1 MTKRIFGGAFI
12 VSLVAI
18 ISAVAMVLGVA
29 YTKEQQLFKRQLEQ
43 QAMLLAATMENT
55 SPDDDV
61 ESLRKLSH
69 DIHGT
74 FENRITYIGQDGTV
88 LFDNEADPATMEN
101 HLGREE
107 VVAAKQSGTGT
118 AIRESYTM
126 SEMTVY
132 CARVI
137 GYDCI
142 VRVAGTMDTVAARI
156 AGMWWEVLLIVI
168 IAAMVSLGVAA
179 IVARVVVKPINSI
192 DLKNPDIGESY
203 SEIAPLLH
211 RISEQ
216 NHEIDQQ
223 IAELTRSRKEF
234 SLITENMSEGFII
247 IDSRTEVLSYN
258 TAALK
263 ILGSD
268 FTGSSRSV
276 LVLNRSEAFR
286 SAVEDALAGKR
297 SETDLTLSEKI
308 YQVIATPAFTGSS
321 VTGAVMII
329 LDITEKEA
337 REELRREFTS
347 NVSHEL
353 KTPLTTIYG
362 ISDMLVGGIVK
373 PEDIPGFAKNIR
385 DEAGR
390 MITLIQDILKLSQ
403 LDENTFSD
411 QRERVDLYELA
422 QSAAERLRPQA
433 DEKHVTISVTG
444 ERSEFTGIAT
454 VLEEM
459 IYNLLDNAV
468 KYNKQGGRADV
479 DVRSSGDDIV
489 VTVSDTG
496 IGVPADSIDRIFE
509 RFYRADKSHSR
520 SVCAA
525 AAHTSAAGNTL
536 FDINADRAGSPRFFQ
551 EQLSGA
557 ESGVAAVRG
566 DILPADGQRY
576 AVPGA
581 DHNSHFIGK
590 GNALHYGLKKVVAV
604 VALSGDIE
612 IQIQLC
618 VCIQL
623 IDPYPAR
630 GSHFL
635 SSSTNSFMRWSAVVM
650 CCTEYA

>member
-308 YQVIATPAFTGSS
+308 YQGIATPAFTGSS

-520 SVCAA
+520 KIGGTGLGLSIVK
-525 AAHTSAAGNTL
+525 HGVSLHG
-536 FDINADRAGSPRFFQ
+536 GSITVKSS
-551 EQLSGA
+551 EGSGTTFTMA
-557 ESGVAAVRG
+557 
-566 DILPADGQRY
+566 LPK
-576 AVPGA
+576 
-581 DHNSHFIGK
+581 N
-590 GNALHYGLKKVVAV
+590 
-604 VALSGDIE
+604 
-612 IQIQLC
+612 
-618 VCIQL
+618 
-623 IDPYPAR
+623 
-630 GSHFL
+630 
-635 SSSTNSFMRWSAVVM
+635 
-650 CCTEYA
+650 

>member
-61 ESLRKLSH
+61 ESLCKLSH

-137 GYDCI
+137 GYGCI

-156 AGMWWEVLLIVI
+156 AGMWWEVLLVVI
-168 IAAMVSLGVAA
+168 TAAMVSLGVAA

-247 IDSRTEVLSYN
+247 IDSRTKVLSYN

-459 IYNLLDNAV
+459 IYNLIDNAV

-520 SVCAA
+520 KIGGTGLGLSIVK
-525 AAHTSAAGNTL
+525 HGVSLHG
-536 FDINADRAGSPRFFQ
+536 GSITVKSS
-551 EQLSGA
+551 EGSGTTFTMA
-557 ESGVAAVRG
+557 
-566 DILPADGQRY
+566 LPK
-576 AVPGA
+576 
-581 DHNSHFIGK
+581 N
-590 GNALHYGLKKVVAV
+590 
-604 VALSGDIE
+604 
-612 IQIQLC
+612 
-618 VCIQL
+618 
-623 IDPYPAR
+623 
-630 GSHFL
+630 
-635 SSSTNSFMRWSAVVM
+635 
-650 CCTEYA
+650 

>member
-137 GYDCI
+137 GYGCI

-168 IAAMVSLGVAA
+168 TAAIVSLGVAA

-520 SVCAA
+520 KIGGTGLGLSIVK
-525 AAHTSAAGNTL
+525 HGVSLHG
-536 FDINADRAGSPRFFQ
+536 GSITVKSS
-551 EQLSGA
+551 EGSGTTFTMA
-557 ESGVAAVRG
+557 
-566 DILPADGQRY
+566 LPK
-576 AVPGA
+576 
-581 DHNSHFIGK
+581 N
-590 GNALHYGLKKVVAV
+590 
-604 VALSGDIE
+604 
-612 IQIQLC
+612 
-618 VCIQL
+618 
-623 IDPYPAR
+623 
-630 GSHFL
+630 
-635 SSSTNSFMRWSAVVM
+635 
-650 CCTEYA
+650 

>member
-137 GYDCI
+137 GYGCI

-156 AGMWWEVLLIVI
+156 AGMWWEVLLVVI

-286 SAVEDALAGKR
+286 SAVYDALAGKR

-479 DVRSSGDDIV
+479 DVRSSGGDIV

-520 SVCAA
+520 KIGGTGLGLSIVK
-525 AAHTSAAGNTL
+525 HGVSLHG
-536 FDINADRAGSPRFFQ
+536 GSITVKSS
-551 EQLSGA
+551 EGSGTTFTMA
-557 ESGVAAVRG
+557 
-566 DILPADGQRY
+566 LPK
-576 AVPGA
+576 
-581 DHNSHFIGK
+581 N
-590 GNALHYGLKKVVAV
+590 
-604 VALSGDIE
+604 
-612 IQIQLC
+612 
-618 VCIQL
+618 
-623 IDPYPAR
+623 
-630 GSHFL
+630 
-635 SSSTNSFMRWSAVVM
+635 
-650 CCTEYA
+650 

>member
-137 GYDCI
+137 GYGYI

-156 AGMWWEVLLIVI
+156 AGMWWEVLLVVI

-520 SVCAA
+520 KIGGTGLGLSIVK
-525 AAHTSAAGNTL
+525 HGVSLHG
-536 FDINADRAGSPRFFQ
+536 GSITVKSS
-551 EQLSGA
+551 EGSGTTFTMA
-557 ESGVAAVRG
+557 
-566 DILPADGQRY
+566 LPK
-576 AVPGA
+576 
-581 DHNSHFIGK
+581 N
-590 GNALHYGLKKVVAV
+590 
-604 VALSGDIE
+604 
-612 IQIQLC
+612 
-618 VCIQL
+618 
-623 IDPYPAR
+623 
-630 GSHFL
+630 
-635 SSSTNSFMRWSAVVM
+635 
-650 CCTEYA
+650 

>member
-29 YTKEQQLFKRQLEQ
+29 YTKEQQLFKSQLEQ

-137 GYDCI
+137 GYGCI

-156 AGMWWEVLLIVI
+156 AGMWWEVLLVVI
-168 IAAMVSLGVAA
+168 TAAMVSLGVAA

-520 SVCAA
+520 KIGGTGLGLSIVK
-525 AAHTSAAGNTL
+525 HGVSLHG
-536 FDINADRAGSPRFFQ
+536 GSITVKSS
-551 EQLSGA
+551 EGSGTTFTMA
-557 ESGVAAVRG
+557 
-566 DILPADGQRY
+566 LPK
-576 AVPGA
+576 
-581 DHNSHFIGK
+581 N
-590 GNALHYGLKKVVAV
+590 
-604 VALSGDIE
+604 
-612 IQIQLC
+612 
-618 VCIQL
+618 
-623 IDPYPAR
+623 
-630 GSHFL
+630 
-635 SSSTNSFMRWSAVVM
+635 
-650 CCTEYA
+650 

>member
-137 GYDCI
+137 GYGCI

-156 AGMWWEVLLIVI
+156 AGMWWEVLLVVI
-168 IAAMVSLGVAA
+168 TAAMVSLGVAA

-268 FTGSSRSV
+268 FIGSSRSV

-520 SVCAA
+520 KIGGTGLGLSIVK
-525 AAHTSAAGNTL
+525 HGVSLHG
-536 FDINADRAGSPRFFQ
+536 GSITVKSS
-551 EQLSGA
+551 EGSGTTFTMA
-557 ESGVAAVRG
+557 
-566 DILPADGQRY
+566 LPK
-576 AVPGA
+576 
-581 DHNSHFIGK
+581 N
-590 GNALHYGLKKVVAV
+590 
-604 VALSGDIE
+604 
-612 IQIQLC
+612 
-618 VCIQL
+618 
-623 IDPYPAR
+623 
-630 GSHFL
+630 
-635 SSSTNSFMRWSAVVM
+635 
-650 CCTEYA
+650 

>member
-156 AGMWWEVLLIVI
+156 AGMWWEVLLVVI

-422 QSAAERLRPQA
+422 QSSAERLRPQA

-520 SVCAA
+520 KIGGTGLGLSIVK
-525 AAHTSAAGNTL
+525 HGVSLHG
-536 FDINADRAGSPRFFQ
+536 GSITVKSS
-551 EQLSGA
+551 EGSGTTFTMA
-557 ESGVAAVRG
+557 
-566 DILPADGQRY
+566 LPK
-576 AVPGA
+576 
-581 DHNSHFIGK
+581 N
-590 GNALHYGLKKVVAV
+590 
-604 VALSGDIE
+604 
-612 IQIQLC
+612 
-618 VCIQL
+618 
-623 IDPYPAR
+623 
-630 GSHFL
+630 
-635 SSSTNSFMRWSAVVM
+635 
-650 CCTEYA
+650 

>member
-1 MTKRIFGGAFI
+1 MTKRIFGGAFT

-156 AGMWWEVLLIVI
+156 AGMWWEVLLVVI

-520 SVCAA
+520 KIGGTGLGLSIVK
-525 AAHTSAAGNTL
+525 HGVSLHG
-536 FDINADRAGSPRFFQ
+536 GSITVKSS
-551 EQLSGA
+551 EGSGTTFTMA
-557 ESGVAAVRG
+557 
-566 DILPADGQRY
+566 LPK
-576 AVPGA
+576 
-581 DHNSHFIGK
+581 N
-590 GNALHYGLKKVVAV
+590 
-604 VALSGDIE
+604 
-612 IQIQLC
+612 
-618 VCIQL
+618 
-623 IDPYPAR
+623 
-630 GSHFL
+630 
-635 SSSTNSFMRWSAVVM
+635 
-650 CCTEYA
+650 

>member
-12 VSLVAI
+12 VSLIAI

-137 GYDCI
+137 GYGCI

-156 AGMWWEVLLIVI
+156 AGMWWEVLLVVI
-168 IAAMVSLGVAA
+168 TAAMVSLGVAA

-479 DVRSSGDDIV
+479 DVRSSGGDIV

-520 SVCAA
+520 KIGGTGLGLSIVK
-525 AAHTSAAGNTL
+525 HGVSLHG
-536 FDINADRAGSPRFFQ
+536 GSITVNSS
-551 EQLSGA
+551 EGSGTTFTMA
-557 ESGVAAVRG
+557 
-566 DILPADGQRY
+566 LPK
-576 AVPGA
+576 
-581 DHNSHFIGK
+581 N
-590 GNALHYGLKKVVAV
+590 
-604 VALSGDIE
+604 
-612 IQIQLC
+612 
-618 VCIQL
+618 
-623 IDPYPAR
+623 
-630 GSHFL
+630 
-635 SSSTNSFMRWSAVVM
+635 
-650 CCTEYA
+650 

>member
-156 AGMWWEVLLIVI
+156 AGMWWEVLLVVI

-297 SETDLTLSEKI
+297 SETNLTLSEKI

-520 SVCAA
+520 KIGGTGLGLSIVK
-525 AAHTSAAGNTL
+525 HGVSLHG
-536 FDINADRAGSPRFFQ
+536 GSITVKSS
-551 EQLSGA
+551 EGSGTTFTMA
-557 ESGVAAVRG
+557 
-566 DILPADGQRY
+566 LPK
-576 AVPGA
+576 
-581 DHNSHFIGK
+581 N
-590 GNALHYGLKKVVAV
+590 
-604 VALSGDIE
+604 
-612 IQIQLC
+612 
-618 VCIQL
+618 
-623 IDPYPAR
+623 
-630 GSHFL
+630 
-635 SSSTNSFMRWSAVVM
+635 
-650 CCTEYA
+650 

>member
-12 VSLVAI
+12 VSLIAI

-137 GYDCI
+137 GYGCI

-156 AGMWWEVLLIVI
+156 AGMWWEVLLVVI

-520 SVCAA
+520 KIGGTGLGLSIVK
-525 AAHTSAAGNTL
+525 HGVL
-536 FDINADRAGSPRFFQ
+536 LHGGSITVKSS
-551 EQLSGA
+551 EGSGTTFTMA
-557 ESGVAAVRG
+557 
-566 DILPADGQRY
+566 LPK
-576 AVPGA
+576 
-581 DHNSHFIGK
+581 N
-590 GNALHYGLKKVVAV
+590 
-604 VALSGDIE
+604 
-612 IQIQLC
+612 
-618 VCIQL
+618 
-623 IDPYPAR
+623 
-630 GSHFL
+630 
-635 SSSTNSFMRWSAVVM
+635 
-650 CCTEYA
+650 

>member
-520 SVCAA
+520 KIGGTGLGLSIVK
-525 AAHTSAAGNTL
+525 HGVSLHGGTITVKSSE
-536 FDINADRAGSPRFFQ
+536 GSGTTFTM
-551 EQLSGA
+551 A
-557 ESGVAAVRG
+557 
-566 DILPADGQRY
+566 LPK
-576 AVPGA
+576 
-581 DHNSHFIGK
+581 N
-590 GNALHYGLKKVVAV
+590 
-604 VALSGDIE
+604 
-612 IQIQLC
+612 
-618 VCIQL
+618 
-623 IDPYPAR
+623 
-630 GSHFL
+630 
-635 SSSTNSFMRWSAVVM
+635 
-650 CCTEYA
+650 

>member
-403 LDENTFSD
+403 LDENMFSD

-520 SVCAA
+520 KIGGTGLGLSIVK
-525 AAHTSAAGNTL
+525 HGVSLHG
-536 FDINADRAGSPRFFQ
+536 GSITVKSS
-551 EQLSGA
+551 EGSGTTFTMA
-557 ESGVAAVRG
+557 
-566 DILPADGQRY
+566 LPK
-576 AVPGA
+576 
-581 DHNSHFIGK
+581 N
-590 GNALHYGLKKVVAV
+590 
-604 VALSGDIE
+604 
-612 IQIQLC
+612 
-618 VCIQL
+618 
-623 IDPYPAR
+623 
-630 GSHFL
+630 
-635 SSSTNSFMRWSAVVM
+635 
-650 CCTEYA
+650 

>member
-1 MTKRIFGGAFI
+1 
-12 VSLVAI
+12 
-18 ISAVAMVLGVA
+18 MVLGVA

-156 AGMWWEVLLIVI
+156 AGMWWEVLLVVI

-520 SVCAA
+520 KIGGTGLGLSIVK
-525 AAHTSAAGNTL
+525 HGVSLHG
-536 FDINADRAGSPRFFQ
+536 GSITVKSS
-551 EQLSGA
+551 EGSGTTFTMA
-557 ESGVAAVRG
+557 
-566 DILPADGQRY
+566 LPK
-576 AVPGA
+576 
-581 DHNSHFIGK
+581 N
-590 GNALHYGLKKVVAV
+590 
-604 VALSGDIE
+604 
-612 IQIQLC
+612 
-618 VCIQL
+618 
-623 IDPYPAR
+623 
-630 GSHFL
+630 
-635 SSSTNSFMRWSAVVM
+635 
-650 CCTEYA
+650 

>member
-137 GYDCI
+137 GYGCI
-142 VRVAGTMDTVAARI
+142 VRVAGTMDSVAARI
-156 AGMWWEVLLIVI
+156 AGMWWEVLLVVI

-520 SVCAA
+520 KIGGTGLGLSIVK
-525 AAHTSAAGNTL
+525 HGVSLHG
-536 FDINADRAGSPRFFQ
+536 GSITVKSS
-551 EQLSGA
+551 EGSGTTFTMA
-557 ESGVAAVRG
+557 
-566 DILPADGQRY
+566 LPK
-576 AVPGA
+576 
-581 DHNSHFIGK
+581 N
-590 GNALHYGLKKVVAV
+590 
-604 VALSGDIE
+604 
-612 IQIQLC
+612 
-618 VCIQL
+618 
-623 IDPYPAR
+623 
-630 GSHFL
+630 
-635 SSSTNSFMRWSAVVM
+635 
-650 CCTEYA
+650 

>member
-520 SVCAA
+520 KIGGTGLGLSIVK
-525 AAHTSAAGNTL
+525 HG
-536 FDINADRAGSPRFFQ
+536 GSLHGGSITVKSS
-551 EQLSGA
+551 EGSGTTFTMA
-557 ESGVAAVRG
+557 
-566 DILPADGQRY
+566 LPK
-576 AVPGA
+576 
-581 DHNSHFIGK
+581 N
-590 GNALHYGLKKVVAV
+590 
-604 VALSGDIE
+604 
-612 IQIQLC
+612 
-618 VCIQL
+618 
-623 IDPYPAR
+623 
-630 GSHFL
+630 
-635 SSSTNSFMRWSAVVM
+635 
-650 CCTEYA
+650 

>member
-137 GYDCI
+137 GYGCI

-468 KYNKQGGRADV
+468 KYNRQGGRADV

-520 SVCAA
+520 KIGGTGLGLSIVK
-525 AAHTSAAGNTL
+525 HGVSLHG
-536 FDINADRAGSPRFFQ
+536 GSITVKSS
-551 EQLSGA
+551 EGSGTTFTMA
-557 ESGVAAVRG
+557 
-566 DILPADGQRY
+566 LPK
-576 AVPGA
+576 
-581 DHNSHFIGK
+581 N
-590 GNALHYGLKKVVAV
+590 
-604 VALSGDIE
+604 
-612 IQIQLC
+612 
-618 VCIQL
+618 
-623 IDPYPAR
+623 
-630 GSHFL
+630 
-635 SSSTNSFMRWSAVVM
+635 
-650 CCTEYA
+650 

>member
-137 GYDCI
+137 GYGCI

-308 YQVIATPAFTGSS
+308 YQVIATPAFTGSN

-520 SVCAA
+520 KIGGTGLGLSIVK
-525 AAHTSAAGNTL
+525 HGVSLHG
-536 FDINADRAGSPRFFQ
+536 GSITVKSS
-551 EQLSGA
+551 EGSGTTFTMA
-557 ESGVAAVRG
+557 
-566 DILPADGQRY
+566 LPK
-576 AVPGA
+576 
-581 DHNSHFIGK
+581 N
-590 GNALHYGLKKVVAV
+590 
-604 VALSGDIE
+604 
-612 IQIQLC
+612 
-618 VCIQL
+618 
-623 IDPYPAR
+623 
-630 GSHFL
+630 
-635 SSSTNSFMRWSAVVM
+635 
-650 CCTEYA
+650 

>member
-137 GYDCI
+137 GYGCI

-156 AGMWWEVLLIVI
+156 AGMWWEVLLVVI
-168 IAAMVSLGVAA
+168 TAAMVSLGVAA

-308 YQVIATPAFTGSS
+308 YQVIAPPAFTGSS

-468 KYNKQGGRADV
+468 KYNKQGGRVDV
-479 DVRSSGDDIV
+479 DVCSSGDDIV

-520 SVCAA
+520 KIGGTGLGLSIVK
-525 AAHTSAAGNTL
+525 HGVSLHG
-536 FDINADRAGSPRFFQ
+536 GSITVKSS
-551 EQLSGA
+551 EGSGTTFTMA
-557 ESGVAAVRG
+557 
-566 DILPADGQRY
+566 LPK
-576 AVPGA
+576 
-581 DHNSHFIGK
+581 N
-590 GNALHYGLKKVVAV
+590 
-604 VALSGDIE
+604 
-612 IQIQLC
+612 
-618 VCIQL
+618 
-623 IDPYPAR
+623 
-630 GSHFL
+630 
-635 SSSTNSFMRWSAVVM
+635 
-650 CCTEYA
+650 

>member
-88 LFDNEADPATMEN
+88 LFDNEADPATMGN

-137 GYDCI
+137 GYGCI

-520 SVCAA
+520 KIGGTGLGLSIVK
-525 AAHTSAAGNTL
+525 HGVSLHG
-536 FDINADRAGSPRFFQ
+536 GSITVKSS
-551 EQLSGA
+551 EGSGTTFTMA
-557 ESGVAAVRG
+557 
-566 DILPADGQRY
+566 LPK
-576 AVPGA
+576 
-581 DHNSHFIGK
+581 N
-590 GNALHYGLKKVVAV
+590 
-604 VALSGDIE
+604 
-612 IQIQLC
+612 
-618 VCIQL
+618 
-623 IDPYPAR
+623 
-630 GSHFL
+630 
-635 SSSTNSFMRWSAVVM
+635 
-650 CCTEYA
+650 

>member
-61 ESLRKLSH
+61 ESLRMLSH

-137 GYDCI
+137 GYGCI

-520 SVCAA
+520 KIGGTGLGLSIVK
-525 AAHTSAAGNTL
+525 HGVSLHG
-536 FDINADRAGSPRFFQ
+536 GSITVKSS
-551 EQLSGA
+551 EGSGTTFTMA
-557 ESGVAAVRG
+557 
-566 DILPADGQRY
+566 LPK
-576 AVPGA
+576 
-581 DHNSHFIGK
+581 N
-590 GNALHYGLKKVVAV
+590 
-604 VALSGDIE
+604 
-612 IQIQLC
+612 
-618 VCIQL
+618 
-623 IDPYPAR
+623 
-630 GSHFL
+630 
-635 SSSTNSFMRWSAVVM
+635 
-650 CCTEYA
+650 

>member
-137 GYDCI
+137 GYGCI

-156 AGMWWEVLLIVI
+156 AGMWWEVLLVVI

-468 KYNKQGGRADV
+468 KYNKQGGRVDV
-479 DVRSSGDDIV
+479 DVCSSGDDIV

-520 SVCAA
+520 KIGGTGLGLSIVK
-525 AAHTSAAGNTL
+525 HGVSLHG
-536 FDINADRAGSPRFFQ
+536 GSITVKSS
-551 EQLSGA
+551 EGSGTTFTMA
-557 ESGVAAVRG
+557 
-566 DILPADGQRY
+566 LPK
-576 AVPGA
+576 
-581 DHNSHFIGK
+581 N
-590 GNALHYGLKKVVAV
+590 
-604 VALSGDIE
+604 
-612 IQIQLC
+612 
-618 VCIQL
+618 
-623 IDPYPAR
+623 
-630 GSHFL
+630 
-635 SSSTNSFMRWSAVVM
+635 
-650 CCTEYA
+650 

>member
-156 AGMWWEVLLIVI
+156 AGMWWEVLLVVI

-276 LVLNRSEAFR
+276 LVLNRGEAFR

-520 SVCAA
+520 KIGGTGLGLSIVK
-525 AAHTSAAGNTL
+525 HGVSLHG
-536 FDINADRAGSPRFFQ
+536 GSITVKSS
-551 EQLSGA
+551 EGSGTTFTMA
-557 ESGVAAVRG
+557 
-566 DILPADGQRY
+566 LPK
-576 AVPGA
+576 
-581 DHNSHFIGK
+581 N
-590 GNALHYGLKKVVAV
+590 
-604 VALSGDIE
+604 
-612 IQIQLC
+612 
-618 VCIQL
+618 
-623 IDPYPAR
+623 
-630 GSHFL
+630 
-635 SSSTNSFMRWSAVVM
+635 
-650 CCTEYA
+650 

>member
-137 GYDCI
+137 GYGCI

-156 AGMWWEVLLIVI
+156 AGMWWEVLLVVI

-479 DVRSSGDDIV
+479 DVSSSGGDIV

-520 SVCAA
+520 KIGGTGLGLSIVK
-525 AAHTSAAGNTL
+525 HGVSLHG
-536 FDINADRAGSPRFFQ
+536 GSITVKSS
-551 EQLSGA
+551 EGSGTTFTMA
-557 ESGVAAVRG
+557 
-566 DILPADGQRY
+566 LPK
-576 AVPGA
+576 
-581 DHNSHFIGK
+581 N
-590 GNALHYGLKKVVAV
+590 
-604 VALSGDIE
+604 
-612 IQIQLC
+612 
-618 VCIQL
+618 
-623 IDPYPAR
+623 
-630 GSHFL
+630 
-635 SSSTNSFMRWSAVVM
+635 
-650 CCTEYA
+650 

>member
-29 YTKEQQLFKRQLEQ
+29 YTEEQQLFKRQLEQ

-137 GYDCI
+137 GYGCI

-520 SVCAA
+520 KIGGTGLGLSIVK
-525 AAHTSAAGNTL
+525 HGVSLHG
-536 FDINADRAGSPRFFQ
+536 GSITVKSS
-551 EQLSGA
+551 EGSGTTFTMA
-557 ESGVAAVRG
+557 
-566 DILPADGQRY
+566 LPK
-576 AVPGA
+576 
-581 DHNSHFIGK
+581 N
-590 GNALHYGLKKVVAV
+590 
-604 VALSGDIE
+604 
-612 IQIQLC
+612 
-618 VCIQL
+618 
-623 IDPYPAR
+623 
-630 GSHFL
+630 
-635 SSSTNSFMRWSAVVM
+635 
-650 CCTEYA
+650 

>member
-107 VVAAKQSGTGT
+107 VVAAKQSGNGT

-156 AGMWWEVLLIVI
+156 AGMWWEVLLVVI

-520 SVCAA
+520 KIGGTGLGLSIVK
-525 AAHTSAAGNTL
+525 HGVSLHG
-536 FDINADRAGSPRFFQ
+536 GSITVKSS
-551 EQLSGA
+551 EGSGTTFTMA
-557 ESGVAAVRG
+557 
-566 DILPADGQRY
+566 LPK
-576 AVPGA
+576 
-581 DHNSHFIGK
+581 N
-590 GNALHYGLKKVVAV
+590 
-604 VALSGDIE
+604 
-612 IQIQLC
+612 
-618 VCIQL
+618 
-623 IDPYPAR
+623 
-630 GSHFL
+630 
-635 SSSTNSFMRWSAVVM
+635 
-650 CCTEYA
+650 

>member
-1 MTKRIFGGAFI
+1 
-12 VSLVAI
+12 
-18 ISAVAMVLGVA
+18 MVLGVA

-137 GYDCI
+137 GYGCI

-156 AGMWWEVLLIVI
+156 AGMWWEVLLVVI

-263 ILGSD
+263 ILDSD

-520 SVCAA
+520 KIGGTGLGLSIVK
-525 AAHTSAAGNTL
+525 HGVSLHG
-536 FDINADRAGSPRFFQ
+536 GSITVKSS
-551 EQLSGA
+551 EGSGTTFTMA
-557 ESGVAAVRG
+557 
-566 DILPADGQRY
+566 LPK
-576 AVPGA
+576 
-581 DHNSHFIGK
+581 N
-590 GNALHYGLKKVVAV
+590 
-604 VALSGDIE
+604 
-612 IQIQLC
+612 
-618 VCIQL
+618 
-623 IDPYPAR
+623 
-630 GSHFL
+630 
-635 SSSTNSFMRWSAVVM
+635 
-650 CCTEYA
+650 

>member
-61 ESLRKLSH
+61 ESLRKLNH

-156 AGMWWEVLLIVI
+156 AGMWWEVLLVVI

-520 SVCAA
+520 KIGGTGLGLSIVK
-525 AAHTSAAGNTL
+525 HGVSLHG
-536 FDINADRAGSPRFFQ
+536 GSITVKSS
-551 EQLSGA
+551 EGSGTTFTMA
-557 ESGVAAVRG
+557 
-566 DILPADGQRY
+566 LPK
-576 AVPGA
+576 
-581 DHNSHFIGK
+581 N
-590 GNALHYGLKKVVAV
+590 
-604 VALSGDIE
+604 
-612 IQIQLC
+612 
-618 VCIQL
+618 
-623 IDPYPAR
+623 
-630 GSHFL
+630 
-635 SSSTNSFMRWSAVVM
+635 
-650 CCTEYA
+650 

>member
-137 GYDCI
+137 GYGCI

-156 AGMWWEVLLIVI
+156 AGMWWEVLLVVI

-263 ILGSD
+263 ILGTD

-479 DVRSSGDDIV
+479 DVRSSGGDIV

-520 SVCAA
+520 KIGGTGLGLSIVK
-525 AAHTSAAGNTL
+525 HGVSLHG
-536 FDINADRAGSPRFFQ
+536 GSITVKSS
-551 EQLSGA
+551 EGSGTTFTMA
-557 ESGVAAVRG
+557 
-566 DILPADGQRY
+566 LPK
-576 AVPGA
+576 
-581 DHNSHFIGK
+581 N
-590 GNALHYGLKKVVAV
+590 
-604 VALSGDIE
+604 
-612 IQIQLC
+612 
-618 VCIQL
+618 
-623 IDPYPAR
+623 
-630 GSHFL
+630 
-635 SSSTNSFMRWSAVVM
+635 
-650 CCTEYA
+650 

>member
-479 DVRSSGDDIV
+479 DVRSSGGDIV

-509 RFYRADKSHSR
+509 RFDRADNSHSR
-520 SVCAA
+520 KIGGTGLGLSIVK
-525 AAHTSAAGNTL
+525 HGVSLHG
-536 FDINADRAGSPRFFQ
+536 GSITVKSS
-551 EQLSGA
+551 EGSGTTFTMA
-557 ESGVAAVRG
+557 
-566 DILPADGQRY
+566 LPK
-576 AVPGA
+576 
-581 DHNSHFIGK
+581 N
-590 GNALHYGLKKVVAV
+590 
-604 VALSGDIE
+604 
-612 IQIQLC
+612 
-618 VCIQL
+618 
-623 IDPYPAR
+623 
-630 GSHFL
+630 
-635 SSSTNSFMRWSAVVM
+635 
-650 CCTEYA
+650 

>member
-137 GYDCI
+137 GYGCI

-520 SVCAA
+520 KIGGTGLGLSIVK
-525 AAHTSAAGNTL
+525 HGVSLHG
-536 FDINADRAGSPRFFQ
+536 GSITVKSSEGCGTTFTM
-551 EQLSGA
+551 A
-557 ESGVAAVRG
+557 
-566 DILPADGQRY
+566 LPK
-576 AVPGA
+576 
-581 DHNSHFIGK
+581 N
-590 GNALHYGLKKVVAV
+590 
-604 VALSGDIE
+604 
-612 IQIQLC
+612 
-618 VCIQL
+618 
-623 IDPYPAR
+623 
-630 GSHFL
+630 
-635 SSSTNSFMRWSAVVM
+635 
-650 CCTEYA
+650 

>member
-107 VVAAKQSGTGT
+107 VVAAKQAGTGT

-520 SVCAA
+520 KIGGTGLGLSIVK
-525 AAHTSAAGNTL
+525 HGVSLHG
-536 FDINADRAGSPRFFQ
+536 GSITVKSS
-551 EQLSGA
+551 EGSGTTFTMA
-557 ESGVAAVRG
+557 
-566 DILPADGQRY
+566 LPK
-576 AVPGA
+576 
-581 DHNSHFIGK
+581 N
-590 GNALHYGLKKVVAV
+590 
-604 VALSGDIE
+604 
-612 IQIQLC
+612 
-618 VCIQL
+618 
-623 IDPYPAR
+623 
-630 GSHFL
+630 
-635 SSSTNSFMRWSAVVM
+635 
-650 CCTEYA
+650 

>member
-137 GYDCI
+137 GYGCI

-459 IYNLLDNAV
+459 IYNLIDNAV

-520 SVCAA
+520 KIGGTGLGLSIVK
-525 AAHTSAAGNTL
+525 HGVSLHG
-536 FDINADRAGSPRFFQ
+536 GSITVKSS
-551 EQLSGA
+551 EGSGTTFTMA
-557 ESGVAAVRG
+557 
-566 DILPADGQRY
+566 LPK
-576 AVPGA
+576 
-581 DHNSHFIGK
+581 N
-590 GNALHYGLKKVVAV
+590 
-604 VALSGDIE
+604 
-612 IQIQLC
+612 
-618 VCIQL
+618 
-623 IDPYPAR
+623 
-630 GSHFL
+630 
-635 SSSTNSFMRWSAVVM
+635 
-650 CCTEYA
+650 